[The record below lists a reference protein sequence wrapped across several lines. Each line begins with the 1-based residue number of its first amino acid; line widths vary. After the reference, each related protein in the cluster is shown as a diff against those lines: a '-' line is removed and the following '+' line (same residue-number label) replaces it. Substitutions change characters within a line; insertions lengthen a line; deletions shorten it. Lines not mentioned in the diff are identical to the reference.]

1 MLLLDFKTIKDFL
14 NVSHYCNGLL
24 SEAKQNSSR
33 SLVRSDPDIRTFDRD
48 IFIRVE
54 NALDLFM
61 FLGWFTLNKGRYQN
75 SCFFVKAGTGSTC
88 PSMNIFPMKC
98 VKCCPL
104 IGFLRRLSVSIFA
117 RFIDCGRL
125 FGNRGLCFSK
135 EEELSSFP
143 HSPSWILVHKK
154 LQSLIFIPL
163 LVFTKMSQS
172 LLGFTI
178 SELASL
184 KLRCLWKFPSH
195 QRLRAW
201 FKHEWPFIAK
211 GVDLI
216 HIHYDW
222 FVSSIQAALTHNHP
236 SKTKPLSLQ
245 RSSGA

>member
-1 MLLLDFKTIKDFL
+1 MGCCRKRSRIRVDHWLDQTLTSEHLIGIFSYESKTPWTCSCFWGGLLWIREGTNTPVSLLKLEQVQHVLQWISFPWNVL
-14 NVSHYCNGLL
+14 NV
-24 SEAKQNSSR
+24 A
-33 SLVRSDPDIRTFDRD
+33 PW
-48 IFIRVE
+48 
-54 NALDLFM
+54 
-61 FLGWFTLNKGRYQN
+61 LGSYEDYQ
-75 SCFFVKAGTGSTC
+75 
-88 PSMNIFPMKC
+88 
-98 VKCCPL
+98 
-104 IGFLRRLSVSIFA
+104 SVSSPVSLTVV
-117 RFIDCGRL
+117 DCLVIEVSVFQKKRSCPASL
-125 FGNRGLCFSK
+125 TVLREFF
-135 EEELSSFP
+135 
-143 HSPSWILVHKK
+143 VHKK

>member
-61 FLGWFTLNKGRYQN
+61 FLGWFTLNKGRYQH

-88 PSMNIFPMKC
+88 PSMNIFPMNC

-172 LLGFTI
+172 LLGFTET
-178 SELASL
+178 SVSL
-184 KLRCLWKFPSH
+184 K
-195 QRLRAW
+195 
-201 FKHEWPFIAK
+201 
-211 GVDLI
+211 
-216 HIHYDW
+216 
-222 FVSSIQAALTHNHP
+222 VSFT
-236 SKTKPLSLQ
+236 SKTSRMVQAWMAFYCQGCGSYSHSLWLVCELY
-245 RSSGA
+245 SSSSHS